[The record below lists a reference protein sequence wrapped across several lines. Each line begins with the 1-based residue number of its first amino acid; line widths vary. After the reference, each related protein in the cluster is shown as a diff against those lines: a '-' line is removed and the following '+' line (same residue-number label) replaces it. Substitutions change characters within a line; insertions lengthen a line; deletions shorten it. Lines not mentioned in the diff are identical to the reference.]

1 MTVRALAKA
10 LNTSSNSSP
19 PPVKRTPAPSPQK
32 SGSTKKRKPG
42 PVPGSKRTNRNER
55 LADRLIDGTVA
66 GLRAKAA
73 PLELYEY
80 LAALAG
86 VQNV

>member
-1 MTVRALAKA
+1 MPKKKA
-10 LNTSSNSSP
+10 
-19 PPVKRTPAPSPQK
+19 
-32 SGSTKKRKPG
+32 TKKRKPG

-55 LADRLIDGTVA
+55 LSDRLIDGTVA

-86 VQNV
+86 VQRQN

>member
-1 MTVRALAKA
+1 MSK
-10 LNTSSNSSP
+10 P
-19 PPVKRTPAPSPQK
+19 
-32 SGSTKKRKPG
+32 KKRKPG
-42 PVPGSKRTNRNER
+42 PVRGSKRTNRNER
-55 LADRLIDGTVA
+55 LSDRLIDGTVA

-73 PLELYEY
+73 PQELYEY

>member
-1 MTVRALAKA
+1 MPKKKA
-10 LNTSSNSSP
+10 
-19 PPVKRTPAPSPQK
+19 
-32 SGSTKKRKPG
+32 TKKVKPG

-55 LADRLIDGTVA
+55 LSDRLIDGTVA

-73 PLELYEY
+73 PLEIYEY

-86 VQNV
+86 VQNDQALP